1 MVQTVSRDLQTN
13 VIELSYGSPSQ
24 LGIEDLLELNEV
36 NVISDA
42 SSALENMQGAPEPID
57 LTYDPK
63 PESPTIGQQITTAT
77 GSEAPAPEYGFQVR
91 LTKDTEGNITD
102 ARIKPGALYLNGSLL
117 GFYPTGDGGSGSS
130 WVKLPMTSG
139 EVWINVHFDQ
149 DAKLTS
155 AEMSGIPG
163 TVYPIMLAQEKPGVN
178 FDYAFQV
185 ADINEDQVTQYALGM
200 IQIPVFGGTFY
211 PYGPA

>member
-1 MVQTVSRDLQTN
+1 
-13 VIELSYGSPSQ
+13 
-24 LGIEDLLELNEV
+24 
-36 NVISDA
+36 
-42 SSALENMQGAPEPID
+42 
-57 LTYDPK
+57 
-63 PESPTIGQQITTAT
+63 
-77 GSEAPAPEYGFQVR
+77 
-91 LTKDTEGNITD
+91 
-102 ARIKPGALYLNGSLL
+102 
-117 GFYPTGDGGSGSS
+117 
-130 WVKLPMTSG
+130 MTSG

-163 TVYPIMLAQEKPGVN
+163 TVYPIMLAREKPGVN

>member
-1 MVQTVSRDLQTN
+1 MTGLSPLRLAGGAQYWQYMGRRVSLLGGNPEWETINTMVQTVSRDLQTN

-77 GSEAPAPEYGFQVR
+77 GSEALRRNTASR
-91 LTKDTEGNITD
+91 C
-102 ARIKPGALYLNGSLL
+102 A
-117 GFYPTGDGGSGSS
+117 
-130 WVKLPMTSG
+130 
-139 EVWINVHFDQ
+139 
-149 DAKLTS
+149 
-155 AEMSGIPG
+155 
-163 TVYPIMLAQEKPGVN
+163 
-178 FDYAFQV
+178 
-185 ADINEDQVTQYALGM
+185 
-200 IQIPVFGGTFY
+200 
-211 PYGPA
+211 